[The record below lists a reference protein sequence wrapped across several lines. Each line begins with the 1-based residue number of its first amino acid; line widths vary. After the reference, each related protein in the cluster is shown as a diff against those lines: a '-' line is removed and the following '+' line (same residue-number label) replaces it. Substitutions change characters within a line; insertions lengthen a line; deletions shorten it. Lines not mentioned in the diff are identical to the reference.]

1 MKALELAELRNLEN
15 LLEINLGILEKL
27 QHTLEENLSEL
38 EEYGPLFNLPEEI
51 IIADKLKAQLRTILN
66 HLEELQEDMENL
78 WEEIELTILSYALN
92 GNNFFSKEN
101 LIKNFVCKLDGVLCR
116 LDTLKEFIELNKI
129 LFEEDLKKF
138 RLNSAFPYEIYIEI
152 LGQLIAFNNNAKN
165 KKT

>member
-101 LIKNFVCKLDGVLCR
+101 LIKNFIGKSIVKGNKLIFDI
-116 LDTLKEFIELNKI
+116 KAKI
-129 LFEEDLKKF
+129 ILEALEEAA
-138 RLNSAFPYEIYIEI
+138 SGI
-152 LGQLIAFNNNAKN
+152 LSRR
-165 KKT
+165 KT